1 MAIHLRNLSHDDPA
15 GLYIFLSFI
24 SVTVIDFLPSFI
36 TVSNAHEMATEC
48 QAVCLGITE
57 RTENKINNCVDQA
70 VFNKISFPQV
80 TCFPSSGLHCPLS
93 TPSLSGKAY
102 LSSEVHFRSLLLHE
116 DRSSMTCNG
125 HFSHK
130 PSPQNPLLLKTATS

>member
-1 MAIHLRNLSHDDPA
+1 
-15 GLYIFLSFI
+15 
-24 SVTVIDFLPSFI
+24 
-36 TVSNAHEMATEC
+36 MATEC

-102 LSSEVHFRSLLLHE
+102 LSSEVHFRSLFLHE

-130 PSPQNPLLLKTATS
+130 PSPQNPLLLKTATSYEKALMVLIFIGCERQMSYSKEKREKV